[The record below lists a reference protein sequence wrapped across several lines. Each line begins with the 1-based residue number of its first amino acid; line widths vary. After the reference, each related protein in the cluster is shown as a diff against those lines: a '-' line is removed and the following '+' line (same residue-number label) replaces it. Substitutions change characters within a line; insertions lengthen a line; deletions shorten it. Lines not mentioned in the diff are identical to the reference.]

1 MEVSYALAPS
11 GDPPPCKRALTR
23 ALEDWDIVTA
33 EAVLEGLTLL
43 ISTSL
48 IWMFL
53 FKPFLSEADYE
64 AWIGEHGW
72 ELVPLIA
79 GYLACFLASISLSQ
93 RLQAISHHTQRR
105 LGPI

>member
-43 ISTSL
+43 IATLL
-48 IWMFL
+48 IWMF
-53 FKPFLSEADYE
+53 
-64 AWIGEHGW
+64 
-72 ELVPLIA
+72 
-79 GYLACFLASISLSQ
+79 
-93 RLQAISHHTQRR
+93 
-105 LGPI
+105 